1 MRHLNFATVA
11 VGDNFFRMNALQIVT
26 KLKLLPRKI
35 QNLERTIKLKS
46 SLWDKMELFP
56 NGSNLILLAFSTTIS
71 KPIWKQL
78 IMPRLVSKQK

>member
-56 NGSNLILLAFSTTIS
+56 NGFNSILQNGSTTIS
-71 KPIWKQL
+71 RL
-78 IMPRLVSKQK
+78 I